1 MLKYKLIEKTE
12 DFIVINKPAGLIT
25 HGTEHI
31 KEESL
36 ADQVLKDFPKMK
48 GVGENE
54 FRPGI
59 MHRLDKQA
67 SGLMVLAL
75 NQNSYENLK
84 KQFKERTVLKKYTAL
99 VYGQIIKDYNEI
111 NFLITRSSRGGK
123 MAALPLTKKGKAN
136 FDGRN
141 AKTLFEVK
149 KRFIN
154 YTLVDVKI
162 ETGRTHQV
170 RVHMAAYGTPLVG
183 DSIYGTR
190 KTKTKNEKLKMERL
204 FLVAD
209 ELSFEDL
216 LGEKHKYKIEL
227 PGELEDLLRRVK

>member
-1 MLKYKLIEKTE
+1 MNKYKLIEKTDE
-12 DFIVINKPAGLIT
+12 FIVVNKPANLIT

-36 ADQVLKDFPKMK
+36 ADQILKDFPEIKNI
-48 GVGENE
+48 GENE

-75 NQNSYENLK
+75 TDASYENLK
-84 KQFKERTVLKKYTAL
+84 KQFKERTVIKKYSAL
-99 VYGQIIKDYNEI
+99 VHGQITKDYNEI
-111 NFLITRSSRGGK
+111 NFLITRSSKGGK

-141 AKTLFEVK
+141 AKTLFEVE

-154 YTLVDVKI
+154 YTLIEAKI

-183 DSIYGTR
+183 DNLYGTK
-190 KTKTKNEKLKMERL
+190 KTKIKNEKLKMNRI
-204 FLVAD
+204 FLVAN
-209 ELSFEDL
+209 ELSFKDL
-216 LGEKHKYKIEL
+216 NGKDYKYKIDL
-227 PGELEDLLRRVK
+227 PGELKDLLKRIK

>member
-1 MLKYKLIEKTE
+1 MKKYKLIEKTDE
-12 DFIVINKPAGLIT
+12 FIVVNKPAGLIT
-25 HGTEHI
+25 HGSEHLN
-31 KEESL
+31 EESL
-36 ADQVLKDFPKMK
+36 ADQVLKDFPEIA
-48 GVGENE
+48 GIGENK

-75 NQNSYENLK
+75 NQDSYENLK

-99 VYGQIIKDYNEI
+99 VHGRIIKDYNEI
-111 NFLITRSSRGGK
+111 NFLIARSAKGGK
-123 MAALPLTKKGKAN
+123 MAARPLTKKGKAN

-154 YTLVDVKI
+154 YTLIEARI

-170 RVHMAAYGTPLVG
+170 RVHMAAYGYPLVG
-183 DSIYGTR
+183 DNLYGTR
-190 KTKTKNEKLKMERL
+190 KTKLKNEKLQIERI

-209 ELSFEDL
+209 HLSFKDL
-216 LGEKHKYKIEL
+216 LAKTHKYEIEL
-227 PGELEDLLRRVK
+227 PRELEDLLRRIK